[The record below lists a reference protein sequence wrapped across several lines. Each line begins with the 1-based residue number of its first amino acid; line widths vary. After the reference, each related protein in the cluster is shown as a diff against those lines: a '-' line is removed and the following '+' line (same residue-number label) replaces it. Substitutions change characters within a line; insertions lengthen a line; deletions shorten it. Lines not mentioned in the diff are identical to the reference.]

1 MTEDFPMT
9 YELADNSKFQID
21 DDLLLLDLMVND
33 MEASEAMY
41 QPTKYWKE
49 YTYKVTEL
57 IRKIGLHDFRRSNE
71 KVLSRFGCLDTAP
84 SLYFSTFLN
93 NTNYLEEHTKELLG
107 PTFKVANSLW
117 ESGTPVGP
125 NGLTIKN
132 FFLMSERLADAKAME
147 VGLKP
152 LSELSISRYGNPFG
166 YIKNE
171 THHTFRSIY
180 YFNFVCF
187 IAQFVDISQYS
198 TVVEIGS
205 GSGAQAEIL
214 KKLFPELTIV
224 LLDLAPQL
232 YIAERY
238 LCKSLPNDLI
248 PYQETNSKDW
258 KGPLLPGKIYCLP
271 LRTIEALAPEGKV
284 LFWNAASF
292 GEMEPNVLQNYAKHI
307 SAFSSHLFLMQMF
320 SGKNG
325 TNSPVTMP
333 VYEAAFSSYE
343 LLGKSESTLADT
355 VTPIFEDASVYHN
368 TFWEKK
374 CNT

>member
-1 MTEDFPMT
+1 MTEDLPLT
-9 YELADNSKFQID
+9 YELADNSHFQID
-21 DDLLLLDLMVND
+21 DDLSLLHLMVND
-33 MEASEAMY
+33 MEASEDMY

-71 KVLSRFGCLDTAP
+71 EVLSSFGCLDTAP
-84 SLYFSTFLN
+84 SLYFSTMLN
-93 NTNYLEEHTKELLG
+93 NTNYFETHTRDFLG
-107 PTFKVANSLW
+107 PAFKVANSLW

-132 FFLMSERLADAKAME
+132 FFLMSERLADAKAIE

-152 LSELSISRYGNPFG
+152 LSELSISRYGNPLG

-271 LRTIEALAPEGKV
+271 LRAIEALAPEGKV

-307 SAFSSHLFLMQMF
+307 SSFSSHLFLMQMF

-355 VTPIFEDASVYHN
+355 VTPIFEDGSVYHN
-368 TFWEKK
+368 TFWERKRHG
-374 CNT
+374 

>member
-1 MTEDFPMT
+1 MTKDLPLP
-9 YELADNSKFQID
+9 YELADNSSFQID
-21 DDLLLLDLMVND
+21 DDLSLLNLMVSD
-33 MEASEAMY
+33 MESSSALY
-41 QPTKYWKE
+41 QPTKYWTE
-49 YTYKVTEL
+49 YTYEVIEL
-57 IRKIGLHDFRRSNE
+57 IRKVGLHDFRRSNE
-71 KVLSRFGCLDTAP
+71 RVLSSFGCLDTAP
-84 SLYFSTFLN
+84 SFHFFTFLD
-93 NTNYLEEHTKELLG
+93 NTNYLEEHTKKFLG
-107 PTFKVANSLW
+107 PAFKVANSLW
-117 ESGTPVGP
+117 ESGVPVGP
-125 NGLTIKN
+125 DGLTIKN

-152 LSELSISRYGNPFG
+152 LSELSISRYGNPLG

-187 IAQFVDISQYS
+187 IAQFADISQYS
-198 TVVEIGS
+198 TIVEIGS
-205 GSGAQAEIL
+205 GSGGQAEIL
-214 KKLFPELTIV
+214 KKLFPQLTII

-271 LRTIEALAPEGKV
+271 LRAIEALAPEGKV

-307 SAFSSHLFLMQMF
+307 SSFSSHLFLMQMF

-325 TNSPVTMP
+325 TNSPVTMS
-333 VYEAAFSSYE
+333 VYETAFSSYK

-355 VTPIFEDASVYHN
+355 VTPIFEDSGVYHN

-374 CNT
+374 M

>member
-1 MTEDFPMT
+1 
-9 YELADNSKFQID
+9 
-21 DDLLLLDLMVND
+21 
-33 MEASEAMY
+33 
-41 QPTKYWKE
+41 
-49 YTYKVTEL
+49 
-57 IRKIGLHDFRRSNE
+57 
-71 KVLSRFGCLDTAP
+71 
-84 SLYFSTFLN
+84 
-93 NTNYLEEHTKELLG
+93 
-107 PTFKVANSLW
+107 
-117 ESGTPVGP
+117 
-125 NGLTIKN
+125 
-132 FFLMSERLADAKAME
+132 MSERLADAKAME

-152 LSELSISRYGNPFG
+152 LSELSISRYGNPLG

-198 TVVEIGS
+198 TIVEIGS
-205 GSGAQAEIL
+205 GSGVQAEIL
-214 KKLFPELTIV
+214 KKLFPQLTII

-238 LCKSLPNDLI
+238 LSKSLPNDLI

-271 LRTIEALAPEGKV
+271 LRAIEALAPEGKV

-307 SAFSSHLFLMQMF
+307 SSFSSHLFLMQLF

-333 VYEAAFSSYE
+333 VYETAFSSYK

-355 VTPIFEDASVYHN
+355 VTPIFEDSGVYHN

>member
-1 MTEDFPMT
+1 
-9 YELADNSKFQID
+9 
-21 DDLLLLDLMVND
+21 
-33 MEASEAMY
+33 MESSSALY
-41 QPTKYWKE
+41 QPTKYWTE
-49 YTYKVTEL
+49 YTYEVIEL
-57 IRKIGLHDFRRSNE
+57 IRKVGLHDFRRSNE
-71 KVLSRFGCLDTAP
+71 KVLSSFGCLDTAP
-84 SLYFSTFLN
+84 SLHFSTFLN
-93 NTNYLEEHTKELLG
+93 NTNYLEEHTKEFLG

-125 NGLTIKN
+125 DGLTIKN

-152 LSELSISRYGNPFG
+152 LSELSISRYGNPLG

-271 LRTIEALAPEGKV
+271 LRAIEALAPEGKV

-307 SAFSSHLFLMQMF
+307 SSFSSHLFLMQIF

-355 VTPIFEDASVYHN
+355 VTPIFEDSGVYHN

>member
-1 MTEDFPMT
+1 MT
-9 YELADNSKFQID
+9 YELADNSNFQID
-21 DDLLLLDLMVND
+21 DDLALLNLMVND

-214 KKLFPELTIV
+214 KKLFPQLTII

-307 SAFSSHLFLMQMF
+307 SSFSSHLFLMQMF

-355 VTPIFEDASVYHN
+355 VTPIFEDSGVYHN

-374 CNT
+374 CNA

>member
-1 MTEDFPMT
+1 MKEDIPLT
-9 YELADNSKFQID
+9 YELADNSNFQID
-21 DDLLLLDLMVND
+21 DDLSLLDLMVND

-49 YTYKVTEL
+49 YTYKVTQL
-57 IRKIGLHDFRRSNE
+57 IREIGLHDFRRSNE
-71 KVLSRFGCLDTAP
+71 KVLSSFGCLDTAP
-84 SLYFSTFLN
+84 SLHFSTFLN
-93 NTNYLEEHTKELLG
+93 NTNNLEEHTKDFLD
-107 PTFKVANSLW
+107 PAFKVANSLW

-125 NGLTIKN
+125 DGLTIKN
-132 FFLMSERLADAKAME
+132 FFLMSERLADAKAIE

-152 LSELSISRYGNPFG
+152 LSELSISRYGNPLG
-166 YIKNE
+166 YIENE

-187 IAQFVDISQYS
+187 IAEFADISQYS

-214 KKLFPELTIV
+214 KKLFPHLTII

-238 LCKSLPNDLI
+238 LSKSLPNDLI
-248 PYQETNSKDW
+248 PYQESNSKDW
-258 KGPLLPGKIYCLP
+258 EGPLLPGKIYCLP
-271 LRTIEALAPEGKV
+271 LRAIETLAPEGQV

-307 SAFSSHLFLMQMF
+307 STFSSHLFLMQMF
-320 SGKNG
+320 SGKSG
-325 TNSPVTMP
+325 TNNPVTMP
-333 VYEAAFSSYE
+333 IYETAFSSYE
-343 LLGKSESTLADT
+343 LLGKSQSTLADT
-355 VTPIFEDASVYHN
+355 VTPIFEDSGVYHN
-368 TFWEKK
+368 TFWERK
-374 CNT
+374 T

>member
-1 MTEDFPMT
+1 
-9 YELADNSKFQID
+9 
-21 DDLLLLDLMVND
+21 
-33 MEASEAMY
+33 MESSSALY
-41 QPTKYWKE
+41 QPTKYWTE
-49 YTYKVTEL
+49 YTFEVIEL
-57 IRKIGLHDFRRSNE
+57 IRKVGLHDFRRSNE
-71 KVLSRFGCLDTAP
+71 RVLSSFGCLDTAP
-84 SLYFSTFLN
+84 SFHFFTFLD
-93 NTNYLEEHTKELLG
+93 NTNYLEEHTKEFLG
-107 PTFKVANSLW
+107 PAFKVANSLW
-117 ESGTPVGP
+117 ESGVPVGP

-132 FFLMSERLADAKAME
+132 FFLMSKRLADAKAME

-152 LSELSISRYGNPFG
+152 LSELSISRYGNPLG

-187 IAQFVDISQYS
+187 IAQFADISQYS
-198 TVVEIGS
+198 TIVEIGS
-205 GSGAQAEIL
+205 GSGGQAEIL
-214 KKLFPELTIV
+214 KKLFPQLTII

-238 LCKSLPNDLI
+238 LSKSLPNDLI

-271 LRTIEALAPEGKV
+271 LRAIEALAPEGKV

-307 SAFSSHLFLMQMF
+307 SSFSSHLFLMQMF

-325 TNSPVTMP
+325 TNSPVTMS
-333 VYEAAFSSYE
+333 VYETAFSSYK

-355 VTPIFEDASVYHN
+355 VTPIFEDSGVYHN

-374 CNT
+374 CNA

>member
-1 MTEDFPMT
+1 MTKDLPLP
-9 YELADNSKFQID
+9 YELADNSSFQID
-21 DDLLLLDLMVND
+21 DDLSLLNLMVSD
-33 MEASEAMY
+33 MESSSALY
-41 QPTKYWKE
+41 QPTKYWTE
-49 YTYKVTEL
+49 YTYEVIEL
-57 IRKIGLHDFRRSNE
+57 IRKVGLHDFRRSNE
-71 KVLSRFGCLDTAP
+71 KVLSSFGCLDTAP
-84 SLYFSTFLN
+84 SLHFSTFLN
-93 NTNYLEEHTKELLG
+93 YTNNLEKHTKDFLG
-107 PTFKVANSLW
+107 PAFKVANSLW

-152 LSELSISRYGNPFG
+152 LSELSISRYGNPLG
-166 YIKNE
+166 YIENE

-198 TVVEIGS
+198 TIVEIGS

-214 KKLFPELTIV
+214 KKLFPQLTII

-248 PYQETNSKDW
+248 PYQKTNSKDW

-271 LRTIEALAPEGKV
+271 LRAIEALAPEGKV

-307 SAFSSHLFLMQMF
+307 SSFSSPSPSSPSFSAFFSSFFSFFRLFLF
-320 SGKNG
+320 
-325 TNSPVTMP
+325 
-333 VYEAAFSSYE
+333 
-343 LLGKSESTLADT
+343 
-355 VTPIFEDASVYHN
+355 
-368 TFWEKK
+368 
-374 CNT
+374 

>member
-1 MTEDFPMT
+1 MTKDLPLP
-9 YELADNSKFQID
+9 YELADNSNFQID
-21 DDLLLLDLMVND
+21 DDLSLLNLMVSD
-33 MEASEAMY
+33 MESSSALY
-41 QPTKYWKE
+41 QPTKYWTE
-49 YTYKVTEL
+49 YTYEVIEL
-57 IRKIGLHDFRRSNE
+57 IRKVGLHDFRRSNE
-71 KVLSRFGCLDTAP
+71 KVLSSFGCLDTAP
-84 SLYFSTFLN
+84 SFHFFTFLD
-93 NTNYLEEHTKELLG
+93 NTNYLEEHTKKFLG
-107 PTFKVANSLW
+107 PAFKVANSLW

-125 NGLTIKN
+125 DGLTIKN

-152 LSELSISRYGNPFG
+152 LSELSISRYGNPLG

-271 LRTIEALAPEGKV
+271 LRAIEALAPEGKV

-292 GEMEPNVLQNYAKHI
+292 GEMEPNVLQNYAKYI
-307 SAFSSHLFLMQMF
+307 SSFSSHLFLMQMF

-325 TNSPVTMP
+325 TNSPVTMS
-333 VYEAAFSSYE
+333 VYETAFSSYK
-343 LLGKSESTLADT
+343 LLGKSESTLADN
-355 VTPIFEDASVYHN
+355 VTPIFEDSSVYHN

>member
-1 MTEDFPMT
+1 MTKDLPLP
-9 YELADNSKFQID
+9 YELADNSSFQID
-21 DDLLLLDLMVND
+21 DDLSLLNLMVSD
-33 MEASEAMY
+33 MESSSALY
-41 QPTKYWKE
+41 QPTKYWTE
-49 YTYKVTEL
+49 YTYEVIEL
-57 IRKIGLHDFRRSNE
+57 IRKVGLHDFRRSNE
-71 KVLSRFGCLDTAP
+71 KVLSSFGCLDTAP
-84 SLYFSTFLN
+84 SFHFFTFLN
-93 NTNYLEEHTKELLG
+93 NTNYLEEHTKKFLG
-107 PTFKVANSLW
+107 PAFKVANSLW
-117 ESGTPVGP
+117 ESGVPVGP
-125 NGLTIKN
+125 DGLTIKN

-271 LRTIEALAPEGKV
+271 LRAIEALAPEGKV

-307 SAFSSHLFLMQMF
+307 SSFSSHLFLMQMF

-355 VTPIFEDASVYHN
+355 VTPIFEDSGVYHN

-374 CNT
+374 CNA

>member
-1 MTEDFPMT
+1 MTIDLP
-9 YELADNSKFQID
+9 YELADNSSFQID
-21 DDLLLLDLMVND
+21 DDLSLLNLMVSD
-33 MEASEAMY
+33 MESSSALY
-41 QPTKYWKE
+41 QPTKYWTE
-49 YTYKVTEL
+49 YTYEVIEL
-57 IRKIGLHDFRRSNE
+57 IRKVGLHDFRRSNE
-71 KVLSRFGCLDTAP
+71 KVLSSFGCLDTAP
-84 SLYFSTFLN
+84 SFHFFTFLD
-93 NTNYLEEHTKELLG
+93 NTNYLEEHTKEFLG
-107 PTFKVANSLW
+107 PAFKGANSLW
-117 ESGTPVGP
+117 ESGVPVGP

-132 FFLMSERLADAKAME
+132 FFLMSKRLADAKAME

-152 LSELSISRYGNPFG
+152 LSELSISRYGNPLG

-187 IAQFVDISQYS
+187 IAQFADISQYS
-198 TVVEIGS
+198 TIVEIGS
-205 GSGAQAEIL
+205 GSGGQAEIL
-214 KKLFPELTIV
+214 KKLFPELTII

-271 LRTIEALAPEGKV
+271 LRAIEALAPEGKV

-307 SAFSSHLFLMQMF
+307 SSFSTHLFLMQMF

-325 TNSPVTMP
+325 TNSPVTMS
-333 VYEAAFSSYE
+333 VYETAFSSYK

-355 VTPIFEDASVYHN
+355 VTPIFEDSGVYHN

>member
-1 MTEDFPMT
+1 MTEDLPLT
-9 YELADNSKFQID
+9 YELADNSDFQID
-21 DDLLLLDLMVND
+21 DDLSLLDLMISD
-33 MEASEAMY
+33 MEKSGALY

-57 IRKIGLHDFRRSNE
+57 IRKVGLHDFRRSNE
-71 KVLSRFGCLDTAP
+71 EFLSSFGCLDTAP
-84 SLYFSTFLN
+84 SLQFSNFLN
-93 NTNYLEEHTKELLG
+93 RSTNLEKHTNDFLD
-107 PTFKVANSLW
+107 PAFKVANSLW

-125 NGLTIKN
+125 DGLTIKN
-132 FFLMSERLADAKAME
+132 FFLMSKRLANAKAME

-166 YIKNE
+166 YIKNDS
-171 THHTFRSIY
+171 HHTFRSIY

-187 IAQFVDISQYS
+187 IAQFVDLSQYS

-205 GSGAQAEIL
+205 GSGAQTEIL
-214 KKLFPELTIV
+214 KKMFPQLTII

-238 LCKSLPNDLI
+238 LSKSLPSDVI
-248 PYQETNSKDW
+248 PYQESNSENW

-271 LRTIEALAPEGKV
+271 LRAIEALAPEGKV

-307 SAFSSHLFLMQMF
+307 SLFSTHLFLMQMF

-325 TNSPVTMP
+325 TDNPVNMP
-333 VYEAAFSSYE
+333 IYERAFSSYE
-343 LLGKSESTLADT
+343 LLGKTYSTLADT
-355 VTPIFEDASVYHN
+355 ITPIFEDSAVYHN
-368 TFWEKK
+368 TFWERK
-374 CNT
+374 T

>member
-1 MTEDFPMT
+1 MTKDLPLP
-9 YELADNSKFQID
+9 YELADNSNFQID
-21 DDLLLLDLMVND
+21 DDLSLLNLMVSD
-33 MEASEAMY
+33 MESSSALY
-41 QPTKYWKE
+41 QPTKYWTE
-49 YTYKVTEL
+49 YTYEVIEL
-57 IRKIGLHDFRRSNE
+57 IRKVGLHDFRRSNE
-71 KVLSRFGCLDTAP
+71 KVLSSFGCLDTAP
-84 SLYFSTFLN
+84 SFHFFTFLD
-93 NTNYLEEHTKELLG
+93 NTNYLEEHTKKFLG
-107 PTFKVANSLW
+107 PAFKVANSLW
-117 ESGTPVGP
+117 ESGVPVGP
-125 NGLTIKN
+125 DGLTIKN

-152 LSELSISRYGNPFG
+152 LSELSISRYGNPLG

-198 TVVEIGS
+198 TIVEIGS

-214 KKLFPELTIV
+214 KKLFPQLTII

-248 PYQETNSKDW
+248 PYRETNSKDW

-271 LRTIEALAPEGKV
+271 LRAIEALAPEGKV

-307 SAFSSHLFLMQMF
+307 SSFSSHLFLMQMF

-325 TNSPVTMP
+325 TNSPVTMS
-333 VYEAAFSSYE
+333 VYETAFSSYK

-355 VTPIFEDASVYHN
+355 VTPIFEDSGVYHN

-374 CNT
+374 CNA

>member
-1 MTEDFPMT
+1 MTEDFSLP
-9 YELADNSKFQID
+9 YELADNSNFQID
-21 DDLLLLDLMVND
+21 DDLSLLNLMVND
-33 MEASEAMY
+33 MEASEAIY

-71 KVLSRFGCLDTAP
+71 EVLSSFGCLDTAP
-84 SLYFSTFLN
+84 SLHFSTFLN

-117 ESGTPVGP
+117 ESGVPVGP
-125 NGLTIKN
+125 DGLTIKN

-152 LSELSISRYGNPFG
+152 LSELSISRYGNPLG

-214 KKLFPELTIV
+214 KKLFPELTVI

-271 LRTIEALAPEGKV
+271 LRAIEALAPEGKV

-307 SAFSSHLFLMQMF
+307 SSFSSHLFLMQMF

-325 TNSPVTMP
+325 TNSPVTMS
-333 VYEAAFSSYE
+333 VYETAFSSYK

-355 VTPIFEDASVYHN
+355 VTPIFEDSGVYHN